1 MYNKIY
7 SLLSLLFLIVLSTVI
22 LHSCA
27 NIAAPTGGPR
37 DIDPPV
43 VRRASPDFNSLNVT
57 TTRIVIE
64 FDENIKIVRPSEKV
78 IITPPQVNLP
88 VIRAIGRRAIV
99 ELNDELIPNTTYVI
113 DFTDAIVD
121 NNEDNPLE
129 NFVFSFSTGNQLDT
143 LAISGRVLAAR
154 DLEPNQGIFVGI
166 HSNLEDTAFT
176 RTAFDRISRTD
187 SRGNF
192 TIRGMR
198 PGTYRVFALDD
209 ANRNYMYDDPQEAI
223 AFLDEVV
230 VPSVAQ
236 ATRQDTIFN
245 RLDSEVIDTILTIGY
260 TRFLPD
266 DIVLRTF
273 VSDFQRMFLRNSAR
287 PERYQL
293 EINFGAP
300 TQLATFTLLNP
311 ERTDSDWY
319 VMERSA
325 RNDSLRLWITDSLVF
340 NQDSIQMKINFL
352 RTDSLNMHVF
362 TTDTINFNMRQ
373 QTAREQR
380 RNRNAANNNDEDEDP
395 QIEFLG
401 IRTNIQSTFE
411 LFNPIRIEFDQPIL
425 HFDSTLVQ
433 LALEVDTIFTPV
445 PFRLEV
451 DSLNPRRFTLRPS
464 WEPGATYKI
473 TIDSAAIHSHYG
485 IWNNTLEQRFTVKD
499 INQYGNLQ
507 INISGLPEG
516 VPAFVELLDKSD
528 KPFRQ
533 RSVINNVAR
542 FQDLLPGEI
551 FFRLVVDENGDGEW
565 TTGNFEEGRQ
575 PEMVYYFHESITIRA
590 FGVHTLTWD
599 ILDFPITEQKPL
611 EITTNKPEERRENP
625 AQVREREERERQQ
638 QRQQNSPS
646 GAGRNNANPQRM
658 SNNIQR

>member
-1 MYNKIY
+1 MCNKIY
-7 SLLSLLFLIVLSTVI
+7 SLLSLLFLTVLSTVI

-27 NIAAPTGGPR
+27 NIASPTGGPR
-37 DIDPPV
+37 DEDPPV
-43 VRRASPDFNSLNVT
+43 PMRATPNFNSLNVT

-64 FDENIKIVRPSEKV
+64 FDENIKIVRPSENV
-78 IITPPQVNLP
+78 IITPPQINMP
-88 VIRAIGRRAIV
+88 IIRAIGRRAIV
-99 ELNDELIPNTTYVI
+99 ELNDELKPNTTYVI

-129 NFVFSFSTGNQLDT
+129 NFVFSFSTGDQLDT

-154 DLEPNQGIFVGI
+154 DLEPQQGIFVGV
-166 HSNLEDTAFT
+166 HTNLEDTAFT

-192 TIRGMR
+192 TIRGMA
-198 PGTYRVFALDD
+198 PGTYRVYALAD
-209 ANRNYMYDDPQEAI
+209 ANRNYMYDDPQETI
-223 AFLDEVV
+223 AFLEEVV
-230 VPSVAQ
+230 IPTVTQ

-245 RLDSEVIDTILTIGY
+245 RLDSEVIDTIFTVNY

-287 PERYQL
+287 PERHQL

-300 TQLATFTLLNP
+300 TELATFTLLNP

-325 RNDSLRLWITDSLVF
+325 RNDSLKLWITDSLVF

-352 RTDSLNMHVF
+352 RTDSLNIHVL

-380 RNRNAANNNDEDEDP
+380 RNRNTANNDGDEEP
-395 QIEFLG
+395 QIEFLN

-411 LFNPIRIEFDQPIL
+411 LFNPIRIEFEQPIL

-433 LALEVDTIFTPV
+433 LALEVDTIFTPT

-451 DSLNPRRFTLRPS
+451 DSLNPRKYTLRPR
-464 WEPGATYKI
+464 WQPGATYKI
-473 TIDSAAIHSHYG
+473 TIDSAAVHSHYG
-485 IWNNTLEQRFTVKD
+485 IWNNTLEQRFTIKD
-499 INQYGNLQ
+499 IDQYGNLE

-533 RSVINNVAR
+533 RSVINSIAR
-542 FQDLLPGEI
+542 FQDLPPGEI

-590 FGVHTLTWD
+590 FADHSLSWNVLATPL
-599 ILDFPITEQKPL
+599 IEQKPL

-625 AQVREREERERQQ
+625 AQRREREERERQQ
-638 QRQQNSPS
+638 QRQQNSSS
-646 GAGRNNANPQRM
+646 GGGRNNANPQRT
-658 SNNIQR
+658 SNNMQR